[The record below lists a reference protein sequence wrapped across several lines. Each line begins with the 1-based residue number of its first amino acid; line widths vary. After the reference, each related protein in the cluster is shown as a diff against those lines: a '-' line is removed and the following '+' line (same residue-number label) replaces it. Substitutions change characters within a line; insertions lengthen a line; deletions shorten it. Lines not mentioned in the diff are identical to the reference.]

1 MRERLERGSVPR
13 FDDTAP
19 ELLAPAGAFVTLLLD
34 GELRGCV
41 GTVDADRPLLQTVVD
56 MAVQA
61 AVSDPAFPPLSLREL
76 THTDIEL
83 SVLTPF
89 RPIAPDAIVPGRHGL
104 YLVRGPKRAVLLP
117 QVARQFRWSR
127 GELLQQLAVRAGL
140 DADGWSAP
148 EVRLFAFE
156 AEVFS
161 NLGMLE
167 D

>member
-13 FDDTAP
+13 FHDTDP

-34 GELRGCV
+34 EQLRGCV
-41 GTVDADRPLLQTVVD
+41 GTVDGDRPLLETVVD

-61 AVSDPAFPPLSLREL
+61 AVSDPVFPPLSLREL
-76 THTDIEL
+76 SRTDIEI
-83 SVLTPF
+83 SVVTPF
-89 RPIAPDAIVPGRHGL
+89 RPISPDAVVVGRHGL

-117 QVARQFRWSR
+117 QVARQQRWDR
-127 GELLQQLAVRAGL
+127 DALLQHLSIRAGL
-140 DADGWSAP
+140 GADAWSAP

-167 D
+167 S

>member
-13 FDDTAP
+13 FTDSDPA
-19 ELLAPAGAFVTLLLD
+19 LLAPSGAFVTLLLD
-34 GELRGCV
+34 GDVRGCV
-41 GTVDADRPLLQTVVD
+41 GTVDAHRPLLETVVD
-56 MAVQA
+56 VAVQA

-76 THTDIEL
+76 SRTDIEL

-89 RPIAPDAIVPGRHGL
+89 RPIAAAEVVPGRHGL
-104 YLVRGPKRAVLLP
+104 YLVRGPRRSVLLP

-127 GELLQQLAVRAGL
+127 AELLQQLSRRAGL
-140 DADGWSAP
+140 EEDAWERPD
-148 EVRLFAFE
+148 VRLFAFE